1 MATPFIPFPP
11 LERTGTVGDRR
22 TAALIAADG
31 TVCWWCLPNY
41 DGAPLFGALLDAGRG
56 GYWRLGPQGLNFGH
70 QHYHGDSA
78 VLVTRWR
85 QEGAVLELTDAMPW
99 PQNRRPAGQEGRRVL
114 LRHLRCLDGVAR
126 CTMHLEPRR
135 DFGEAAQ
142 IHKAGPGFIL
152 ACGDVRLGLW
162 LSKPLFP
169 DGGTAG
175 TLSGAF
181 DLAAGDEIWAV
192 LGPDEDAAQW
202 SPERAGE
209 ALAETLSY
217 WHEWAA
223 SLDCPDARRDMIRRS
238 AVTVHL
244 LAFAPSGALVA
255 APTTSLP
262 ERIGDARNYD
272 YRFAWV
278 RDASLSVE
286 LLSLLGSTA
295 EARHYLEWLAGLEA
309 GDKMPLQV
317 VYRIDG
323 SRDLA
328 QTERRELAGYRQSSP
343 VRFGNAAA
351 QMVERGSFG
360 FLADCMLVYLERGGE
375 WHDEFWHLLRRVA
388 DFTAAEWHR
397 SDAGIWE
404 LAPERHFVASK
415 VMAWVTLDRALRIHH
430 RLGRHESVDNWRRA
444 QAEIHAEILRS
455 GWDAQRRSFRQ
466 SFDGEAID
474 AALLLMPLCGF
485 LPVDDPRV
493 CATVER
499 IAASLTVN
507 GFVHRFDAG
516 MVRGQPD
523 LPLGE
528 AEGAFLMCT
537 FWLAHFYALRGETER
552 ADALLRNA
560 ERIAGETG
568 LFSEAVDARSATF
581 LGNTPLLF
589 SQVEY
594 ARAALALGSPRDP
607 SGSRGAGALARGEA
621 ETAAS

>member
-1 MATPFIPFPP
+1 MAAPFIPFPP
-11 LERTGTVGDRR
+11 LERIGIVGDRR
-22 TAALIAADG
+22 SAALIAADG

-41 DGAPLFGALLDAGRG
+41 DGPPVFGSLLDASKG
-56 GYWRLGPQGLNFGH
+56 GYWRLGPKGLNFGH
-70 QHYHGDSA
+70 QRYLEDSA
-78 VLVTRWR
+78 VLVTRW
-85 QEGAVLELTDAMPW
+85 QEEGAVLELTDAMPW
-99 PQNRRPAGQEGRRVL
+99 PESRRPAGQEARRVL
-114 LRHLRCLDGVAR
+114 LRRLRCLDGTAR
-126 CTMHLEPRR
+126 CAMHLELRR

-142 IHKAGPGFIL
+142 TRAAGPGVAL
-152 ACGDVRLGLW
+152 VLGDLRLGLW
-162 LSKPLFP
+162 LSKPLFA
-169 DGGTAG
+169 DANALNGM
-175 TLSGAF
+175 F
-181 DLAAGDEIWAV
+181 DLAAGDEVWAM
-192 LGPDEDAAQW
+192 LGLDEDAALW
-202 SPERAGE
+202 NPERAGE
-209 ALAETLSY
+209 ALAATLSY
-217 WHEWAA
+217 WREWTAG
-223 SLDCPDARRDMIRRS
+223 LDCAGARRDRILRS

-255 APTTSLP
+255 APTASLP
-262 ERIGDARNYD
+262 ERIGGPRNYD

-309 GDKMPLQV
+309 GDRMPLQV

-328 QTERRELAGYRQSSP
+328 QSERRELAGYRQSAP

-360 FLADCMLVYLERGGE
+360 FLADCMLLYLQRGGE
-375 WHDEFWHLLRRVA
+375 WHDEFWHLLRRLA
-388 DFTAAEWHR
+388 DFTATEWRR

-415 VMAWVTLDRALRIHH
+415 VMDWVTLDRALRLHG
-430 RLGRHESVDNWRRA
+430 RLGRRESVANWRRA

-455 GWDAQRRSFRQ
+455 GWDAQQRSFRQ
-466 SFDGEAID
+466 SFGGEAVD
-474 AALLLMPLCGF
+474 AALLLMPLFGF

-499 IAASLTVN
+499 IAESLTVN
-507 GFVHRFDAG
+507 GFVHRFDAS
-516 MVRGQPD
+516 MVQGQPD

-537 FWLAHFYALRGETER
+537 FWLAHFYALSGEGRR

-560 ERIAGETG
+560 EHIAGELG
-568 LFSEAVDARSATF
+568 LFSEAVDARSASF

-594 ARAALALGSPRDP
+594 AKAAIALGSPRDP
-607 SGSRGAGALARGEA
+607 NGSRGAGALARGEA
-621 ETAAS
+621 ETAAPEDR